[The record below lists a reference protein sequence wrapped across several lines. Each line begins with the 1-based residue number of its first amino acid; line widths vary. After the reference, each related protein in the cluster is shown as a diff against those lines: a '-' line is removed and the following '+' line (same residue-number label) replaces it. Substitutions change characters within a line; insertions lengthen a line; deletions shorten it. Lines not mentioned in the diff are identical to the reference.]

1 MLRAMVQINYNP
13 SNKSDYPYRLAICK
27 LFRKTVNRQI
37 SIIFSIV
44 GLKFCYDFINMT
56 QKTN

>member
-1 MLRAMVQINYNP
+1 MQRAKVQINCNP

-37 SIIFSIV
+37 SIILSNT
-44 GLKFCYDFINMT
+44 GLKFCYDYINT
-56 QKTN
+56 